1 MIENPLESFANP
13 VREEKRV
20 KIFLIKAKIEVNNG
34 IMDKISN
41 ERQGYFGFFNL

>member
-1 MIENPLESFANP
+1 LQNP
-13 VREEKRV
+13 VREEKR
-20 KIFLIKAKIEVNNG
+20 AKIEVNNG